1 GKFAIVKRCIPTN
14 IDQHHHHGCAEVAA
28 KFIRKS
34 RSARFGQKVEDIE
47 LEIAILTELRH
58 NNIIQLI
65 DVFEDVTQ
73 VILVFELMKGGE
85 LQDYITDYDRLTESE
100 ARVFLR
106 QILSAVVHLHERSI
120 VHLDLKPENIL
131 LTEPGSQHL
140 KIIDFGISRRFDAK
154 ADIKGV
160 YGTPEF
166 IAPEILNYESIGYGT
181 DIWAIG
187 CIAYTML
194 YGQSPFLGDSKNET
208 FTNITRATFEFD
220 DQICDISSLGRD
232 FIKQCLVKDIR
243 KRMTACDAFNH
254 EWITTI
260 DTIPIDHVI
269 SLDSL
274 VDSCHQTMSMFG
286 VKSGVGGGNRS
297 DGSDSLINGAG
308 SLIDTSPSPTSTT
321 TIDSSTS
328 TIPSR
333 S

>member
-1 GKFAIVKRCIPTN
+1 
-14 IDQHHHHGCAEVAA
+14 
-28 KFIRKS
+28 
-34 RSARFGQKVEDIE
+34 
-47 LEIAILTELRH
+47 
-58 NNIIQLI
+58 
-65 DVFEDVTQ
+65 
-73 VILVFELMKGGE
+73 MKGGE

-243 KRMTACDAFNH
+243 YIVVFFYFLNFNLFIIFRKRVTACDAFNH

-333 S
+333 SSSIDTNCKQLQSIDSVLSRQRWKVCYFLFTKFHFTNLFRFILSVPIES